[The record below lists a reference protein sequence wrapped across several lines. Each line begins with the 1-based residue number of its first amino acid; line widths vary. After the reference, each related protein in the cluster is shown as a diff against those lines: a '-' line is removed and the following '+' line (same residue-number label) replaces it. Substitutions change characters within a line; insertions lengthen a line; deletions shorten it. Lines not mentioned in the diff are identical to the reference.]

1 MGDNI
6 REAIKRVP
14 TIILVIM
21 FIASPSPIAQS
32 LAEDASAEQKTALP
46 AGSGSEPAKAQDIPE
61 QAQAETAGAVSAA
74 ASQAQAPEEALSAA
88 ALSEGVPVEPGNVTV
103 NFKGADINTVLAY
116 ISEVAGVD
124 IVSAPDVKGIVDLR
138 LTNKPWKAAL
148 DIIVRNYGFAY
159 EREGDIIRVVTLD
172 KLKQE
177 ELATQA
183 FSLNYSKSKD
193 VVAALKNIV
202 GERGNVVFDDRTNTV
217 LVTDIPTNLYRI
229 GQLIE
234 RLDKRTEQVLIE
246 ARVIET
252 ILGDDEKLGIDW
264 TAKITAA
271 GARRP
276 ITFPFDYYDAGPLLE
291 KYTPLVQTGGTTTVY
306 DALGNP
312 LTTKTGT
319 FPSGKSGPSGGA
331 TPVDANDKG
340 FPFVDYTVDT
350 MKNAFAFGT
359 LDFTEFKA
367 VLEMLK
373 SRSDTDTI
381 SNPRIATL
389 NNNKA
394 TINVGD
400 IIYIPRFERNSTT
413 GKMEI
418 TGYDQTNSGVVL
430 DVTPHIN
437 DIGEIAMDIVP
448 QIKQYLGTAPI
459 APDSDI
465 FAPQFN
471 TREAKTQVIVRDGQ
485 TIFIGGLISEREIDK
500 RTKLPFIGDL
510 LEDIPGIGLLFSH
523 KNIVKERVELIFFIT
538 VHIMS
543 PGREIKGVPLPDKAQ
558 APAFVE
564 TQRGDMAGKKK
575 LKRKY

>member
-1 MGDNI
+1 MGDKI
-6 REAIKRVP
+6 REGIRKCL
-14 TIILVIM
+14 IITLVVM
-21 FIASPSPIAQS
+21 FSASSSSIPQV
-32 LAEDASAEQKTALP
+32 LAEEAP
-46 AGSGSEPAKAQDIPE
+46 
-61 QAQAETAGAVSAA
+61 
-74 ASQAQAPEEALSAA
+74 AQAPASTEAPAATAQPQAAEEA
-88 ALSEGVPVEPGNVTV
+88 VPAEAITIEPGNVTV

-148 DIIVRNYGFAY
+148 DIIMRNYGFAY

-183 FSLNYSKSKD
+183 FSLNYSKSSD

-202 GERGNVVFDDRTNTV
+202 GERGSSVFDDRTNTV
-217 LVTDIPTNLYRI
+217 LVTDIPTNIYRI

-246 ARVIET
+246 ARIIET
-252 ILGDDEKLGIDW
+252 VLGDDEKLGIDW
-264 TAKITAA
+264 SVKITAA
-271 GARRP
+271 GAKRP
-276 ITFPFDYYDAGPLLE
+276 TTLPFDYYKPGNNIMD
-291 KYTPLVQTGGTTTVY
+291 KYTPLVQTGAETVAYPAGGGTVI
-306 DALGNP
+306 
-312 LTTKTGT
+312 TKPGI
-319 FPSGKSGPSGGA
+319 FPIGASGAQAS
-331 TPVDANDKG
+331 DANDKG
-340 FPFVDYTVDT
+340 FPLVDYTVDT

-400 IIYIPRFERNSTT
+400 IIYIPKFERNSTT

-418 TGYDQTNSGVVL
+418 TGYDQTNSGIVL

-437 DIGEIAMDIVP
+437 DAGEIALDLIP
-448 QIKQYLGTAPI
+448 QIKEYLGTSPI
-459 APDSDI
+459 APGSDI
-465 FAPQFN
+465 YAPLFR
-471 TREAKTQVIVRDGQ
+471 TREAKTQVMVKNGQ
-485 TIFIGGLISEREIDK
+485 TIFIGGLISEKEIDK

-510 LEDIPGIGLLFSH
+510 LGDIPGLGLLFSH
-523 KNIVKERVELIFFIT
+523 KNMVKQRVELIFFIT
-538 VHIMS
+538 VNIMS
-543 PGREIKGVPLPDKAQ
+543 PDRVIEGAPLANKAYVPIFTD
-558 APAFVE
+558 
-564 TQRGDMAGKKK
+564 TQRGNTASKKKK
-575 LKRKY
+575 LKKTY

>member
-1 MGDNI
+1 MGDKI
-6 REAIKRVP
+6 REGARKSL
-14 TIILVIM
+14 IITLVII
-21 FIASPSPIAQS
+21 FISSPSSISQV
-32 LAEDASAEQKTALP
+32 LAEDAPAEAPVSTEVPAATAQP
-46 AGSGSEPAKAQDIPE
+46 KIA
-61 QAQAETAGAVSAA
+61 
-74 ASQAQAPEEALSAA
+74 EEAAPAEAS
-88 ALSEGVPVEPGNVTV
+88 PVEPGNVTV

-124 IVSAPDVKGIVDLR
+124 IVSAPDVKGIIDLR

-177 ELATQA
+177 ELTTQA
-183 FSLNYSKSKD
+183 FSLNYSKSND

-202 GERGNVVFDDRTNTV
+202 GERGSAVFDERTNTV
-217 LVTDIPTNLYRI
+217 LVTDIPTNIYRI
-229 GQLIE
+229 GQLIA

-246 ARVIET
+246 ARIIET
-252 ILGDDEKLGIDW
+252 VLGDDEKLGIDW
-264 TAKITAA
+264 SVKITAA
-271 GARRP
+271 GAKRP
-276 ITFPFDYYDAGPLLE
+276 TTLPFDYYSPGSNFLD
-291 KYTPLVQTGGTTTVY
+291 KYTPLVQTGQTVMTAGTLANTTNTTTP
-306 DALGNP
+306 GI
-312 LTTKTGT
+312 
-319 FPSGKSGPSGGA
+319 FPTGKSGSA
-331 TPVDANDKG
+331 ASANDKG

-400 IIYIPRFERNSTT
+400 IIYIPKFERNSTT

-418 TGYDQTNSGVVL
+418 TGYDQTNSGIVL

-437 DIGEIAMDIVP
+437 DAGEIALDLIP
-448 QIKQYLGTAPI
+448 QIKEYLGTSPI
-459 APDSDI
+459 APGSDI
-465 FAPQFN
+465 FAPLFK
-471 TREAKTQVIVRDGQ
+471 TREAKTQVMVKNGQ
-485 TIFIGGLISEREIDK
+485 TIFIGGLISEKEVDR

-510 LEDIPGIGLLFSH
+510 LGDIPGLGLLFSH
-523 KNIVKERVELIFFIT
+523 KNIVKQRVELIFFIT
-538 VHIMS
+538 VNIMS
-543 PGREIKGVPLPDKAQ
+543 PDKEIKGAPLPSKAYV
-558 APAFVE
+558 PMFTD
-564 TQRGDMAGKKK
+564 TQRGNTASNKKK
-575 LKRKY
+575 LKKTY